1 MQKTMIMIVVT
12 NQQKRNEEVE
22 KTGLTSVNDN
32 NDNDNINNDEESDD
46 YDCSHKLAKQEQRS
60 GENRSDGLRLSSNVS
75 LSLIPFLI

>member
-32 NDNDNINNDEESDD
+32 NDNSDNI
-46 YDCSHKLAKQEQRS
+46 
-60 GENRSDGLRLSSNVS
+60 
-75 LSLIPFLI
+75 